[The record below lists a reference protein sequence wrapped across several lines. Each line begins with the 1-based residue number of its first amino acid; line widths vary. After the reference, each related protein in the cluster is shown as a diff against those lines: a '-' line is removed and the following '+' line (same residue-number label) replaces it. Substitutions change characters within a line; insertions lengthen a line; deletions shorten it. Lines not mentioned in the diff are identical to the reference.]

1 MANQLQ
7 GLESMNKKII
17 LQINSAYGFGLVK
30 GSIVIY
36 ATLMNQ
42 KLQTAKIPVNQN
54 ELKIASHIVWHTD
67 NDTLKELKMYNA
79 SIRIECFHIPIDKLS
94 SNKKL
99 GYLLLKIKGAQTINP
114 TSNDRIENISYKLIG
129 SKNCSYELNLSLRI
143 EDLNDKTIERSPEK
157 IKNSSLINNKN
168 KIIENCLKKINDNKH
183 FEEDIEMDLPK
194 SDVNMLEKINISPEK
209 YEQQYECNFNVQQN
223 FIEELEDWKD
233 KQMILFNEKMKIKE
247 EQLLKEFNNKW
258 SNDRKRIEDE
268 LTYAMSK
275 CKALA
280 TDLDKMS
287 DKLKER
293 DAIVTAK
300 ELKLAC
306 QKDSLDKTY
315 FGLIQ
320 NVQSSNAQLINEL
333 NNKVFEMETKL
344 YESEKMNIL
353 LRKENEELK
362 YKNNSGLHVQELE
375 KTISNLENK
384 LEEANNSC
392 MFFKE
397 RWIASV
403 RKINQICTK
412 YHGTKTDDHL
422 LNNRQN
428 IQNIL
433 TNQVVERQHDEEKLR
448 TLLNDIGKLRQ
459 DMANTNY

>member
-42 KLQTAKIPVNQN
+42 KLQTAIIPVNQN
-54 ELKIASHIVWHTD
+54 ELKFASDIVWYMD
-67 NDTLKELKMYNA
+67 NATLKKLKMSNA
-79 SIRIECFHIPIDKLS
+79 SIRIECFRIPIDKLS
-94 SNKKL
+94 SNEKL
-99 GYLLLKIKGAQTINP
+99 GYLLLKVKGAQTINP

-129 SKNCSYELNLSLRI
+129 SKNCSYDLNLSLRI
-143 EDLNDKTIERSPEK
+143 EDLSDKTIERSPEK
-157 IKNSSLINNKN
+157 IKNSNLINKN
-168 KIIENCLKKINDNKH
+168 TIVENCLKKIEDNKH
-183 FEEDIEMDLPK
+183 FEEDIEIDLPK
-194 SDVNMLEKINISPEK
+194 PDVNMLEKIDISPEK

-223 FIEELEDWKD
+223 LIEELEDWKD

-280 TDLDKMS
+280 NDLDKMS
-287 DKLKER
+287 DMLKER

-300 ELKLAC
+300 ELELAC
-306 QKDSLDKTY
+306 QKDSMDKTY

-320 NVQSSNAQLINEL
+320 NAQSSNAQSINEL
-333 NNKVFEMETKL
+333 SNKVFEMETKL
-344 YESEKMNIL
+344 HEAEKMNIL
-353 LRKENEELK
+353 LKKENEELK

-384 LEEANNSC
+384 LEEANSSC

-403 RKINQICTK
+403 RKINQMYTK

-433 TNQVVERQHDEEKLR
+433 TNQIVERQHDEEKLR